1 MARKRDQDD
10 VFKPLNDSPS
20 AETQEPQ
27 SSGRGLEIKIG
38 LLVLVLFIGAIGY
51 FAYLKLSPGD
61 EAGEMVADSSRL
73 QLDPS
78 ADKTVANQV
87 VPAHLSADVKPELGT
102 DDRALVMTQFNDVS
116 KPEKQHEAS
125 AWTSSKSAA
134 DQVPQALE
142 ADTSQ
147 AYATSYGADSLPTT
161 QQSQES
167 TFAPM
172 PNPGDFAA
180 GTTAPLP
187 SEASMASP
195 EPTQES
201 LYGNRVA
208 TTAPTSPMPG
218 NLPEQL
224 ETAAPTANDQYM
236 PGQASLPP
244 ATATYDLRAASKP
257 DYAPLASA
265 PPNEAPAAPSY
276 TAPNE
281 SRVPAAPAYVAANE
295 SYAPAYVNPDQ
306 GTYTAPPA
314 GPAPYNAPSAN
325 SLPTQDTYQP
335 YSTGTPTRTQ
345 AGYAGL
351 SGSGASTGTPAADTW
366 QQPTV
371 TPVDGKYSAQPNDN
385 FYTISKKVY
394 GSGAYYK
401 ALARFNA
408 DKYPTANQIRIG
420 DVVQTPP
427 VGTLEG
433 RYPEMCPKPE
443 HRDAAKRRSEALA
456 GRSLAG
462 RRVYVVQEGDNLFDI
477 ARFELGARAKVADLI
492 ALNRDVLGDQINYLT
507 PGMRLVLPETN
518 DGGSKVTQR
527 PTNTLR

>member
-10 VFKPLNDSPS
+10 VFKPLNDSPA
-20 AETQEPQ
+20 AETPEPQ

-38 LLVLVLFIGAIGY
+38 LLVLVLCIGAIGY

-61 EAGEMVADSSRL
+61 DSGETVADSSRL
-73 QLDPS
+73 QLGPS
-78 ADKTVANQV
+78 ADETDANPV
-87 VPAHLSADVKPELGT
+87 VPADVELESGT
-102 DDRALVMTQFNDVS
+102 GDQDLVMTHFNDVS
-116 KPEKQHEAS
+116 KPETQPEGT
-125 AWTSSKSAA
+125 AWTSSKSAP

-147 AYATSYGADSLPTT
+147 TYATNYGADSLPTT

-172 PNPGDFAA
+172 PNPGDFTA

-187 SEASMASP
+187 SEVGIASP
-195 EPTQES
+195 KPTQES
-201 LYGNRVA
+201 LYGAPVA
-208 TTAPTSPMPG
+208 PAAPESPVPSDLPGQLATAPTASDH
-218 NLPEQL
+218 
-224 ETAAPTANDQYM
+224 AM
-236 PGQASLPP
+236 PGQTGQQPSAGTYGFR
-244 ATATYDLRAASKP
+244 ATSKP
-257 DYAPLASA
+257 DYSPLASTPSADASAA
-265 PPNEAPAAPSY
+265 PPY
-276 TAPNE
+276 TTPNR
-281 SRVPAAPAYVAANE
+281 SSVPAAPAYVAANE
-295 SYAPAYVNPDQ
+295 SYAPAYTTPHQ
-306 GTYTAPPA
+306 GAYTAPA
-314 GPAPYNAPSAN
+314 TEPAPYNPPSAS
-325 SLPTQDTYQP
+325 SLPAQNTYQP
-335 YSTGTPTRTQ
+335 YSTDTPTRTQ

-351 SGSGASTGTPAADTW
+351 SGSGTSDRTPAADTW

-401 ALARFNA
+401 ALAKYNA

-443 HRDAAKRRSEALA
+443 HRDAAKRRSEALT
-456 GRSLAG
+456 GRSLVG

-477 ARFELGARAKVADLI
+477 ARFELGARAKVAELI
-492 ALNRDVLGDQINYLT
+492 ELNRDVLGNQINYLT
-507 PGMRLVLPETN
+507 PGMRLVLPEDN

-527 PTNTLR
+527 PTTNTLR